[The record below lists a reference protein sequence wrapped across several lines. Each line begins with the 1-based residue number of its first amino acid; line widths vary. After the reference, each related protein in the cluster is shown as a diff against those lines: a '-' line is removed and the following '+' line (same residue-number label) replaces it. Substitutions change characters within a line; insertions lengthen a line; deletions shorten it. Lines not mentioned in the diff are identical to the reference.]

1 MKGKKRHMIIIC
13 IILCAALIP
22 VGNYMA
28 TYKTKKIV
36 DALKKHDIQEL
47 EMILKKCRP
56 SDLNRNEAGLFE
68 PISNIIQADDW
79 YPLEY
84 ACANGTVEEM
94 EMLIDKGADVNI
106 GGSYL
111 LEIALTRGNDPF
123 KAADLLIANGIDVDK
138 GRKGVNY
145 FEGAPPNIE
154 TREEKEA
161 QLKTFKSI
169 VEHSKKKNT
178 IRGSIVLSA
187 NEERPYV
194 GFLEHAIMTNDIDA
208 VKMLVEDLN
217 FDVNRKSKENG
228 YPLALAK
235 ELGEDKICDYLI
247 SMGAHE

>member
-1 MKGKKRHMIIIC
+1 MKLRKIHIIIIC
-13 IILCAALIP
+13 IILCIILIP
-22 VGNYMA
+22 LGNYMA

-36 DALKKHDIQEL
+36 DALKKHDTQEL
-47 EMILKKCRP
+47 ETILKKCRP

-68 PISNIIQADDW
+68 PISNIIQAEDW
-79 YPLEY
+79 RPLEY
-84 ACANGTVEEM
+84 ASANGTVKEM
-94 EMLIDKGADVNI
+94 KMLIDKGADVNI

-145 FEGAPPNIE
+145 FEGATPDIE

-169 VEHSKKKNT
+169 VEHSKKKIT
-178 IRGSIVLSA
+178 IRGFIAISA
-187 NEERPYV
+187 HEERPYV
-194 GFLEHAIMTNDIDA
+194 GFLEYAIMTNDIDA

-228 YPLALAK
+228 YPLSLAK
-235 ELGEDKICDYLI
+235 KLHAKEIYDYLL
-247 SMGAHE
+247 SKGAHD